1 MKRKLKAENGR
12 ELVFEYPWRRYASSC
27 LLPRV
32 AQYLRGN
39 GDLDKRGRW
48 PIGFGEIAENRSFG
62 SVQILA
68 DIPLRGAVAGSV
80 VRIRKDLFDAA
91 ASRIS
96 SLSRGRKRERERD
109 SSA

>member
-39 GDLDKRGRW
+39 GDLDKRGRC

-68 DIPLRGAVAGSV
+68 DIHFAVQWPVPWSESEKIYSTQQRVA
-80 VRIRKDLFDAA
+80 
-91 ASRIS
+91 
-96 SLSRGRKRERERD
+96 
-109 SSA
+109 